1 MAVSAKPAIRRINQ
15 YGYLARYYLR
25 SLLGD
30 KRPLLGG
37 VKVTHECTLSCRHCP
52 FWRRKTESLTFSQAL
67 LSLQALFDLGVRILI
82 LEGGEPLLWR
92 DEQRTISD
100 IISEAKRLF
109 FSVCV
114 TTNGTLPINIDADTV
129 WVSIDGLQDTHD
141 RIRGK
146 SFERILANIASSTHP
161 KIYAHITINALNW
174 KEMPELVTLL
184 SNKVKGITIQFH
196 YPYEELDDELF
207 LPSTERRRVLDDLIG
222 MKREGLPVADSFACL
237 EALKDNNWKCQ
248 PWMIASVDPDGRL
261 TRGCYVKGRGE
272 VACESCGFAA
282 HTEIS
287 LAYGGVIESILVGN
301 RTFF

>member
-1 MAVSAKPAIRRINQ
+1 MTVEPTIRRVKQ
-15 YGYLARYYLR
+15 YGYFALYYLR
-25 SLLGD
+25 SLIGD

-37 VKVTHECTLSCRHCP
+37 VKLTHECTLSCRHCP
-52 FWRRKTESLTFSQAL
+52 FWRRKAESLSFSQAI
-67 LSLQALFDLGVRILI
+67 LSLRALHDLGVRIVI

-92 DEQRTISD
+92 DGQHTISD
-100 IISEAKRLF
+100 IISKAKRLF

-114 TTNGTLPINIDADTV
+114 TTNGTLPISIDADTV
-129 WVSIDGLQDTHD
+129 WVSIDGLQETHD

-174 KEMPELVTLL
+174 KEIPELVTLL

-207 LPSTERRRVLDDLIG
+207 LPFAERRRVLDDLIR
-222 MKREGLPVADSFACL
+222 MKRDGLPVADSFACL
-237 EALKDNNWKCQ
+237 EALKDNRWKCQ

-272 VACESCGFAA
+272 VACENCGFAA
-282 HTEIS
+282 HTELS
-287 LAYGGVIESILVGN
+287 LAYRGVIESILVGN